1 MRIIPNYNAKSFVIS
16 FMRAV
21 WVLGCMENSYYL
33 CIMSDRD
40 EKKAGRRTVAI
51 INGANLYL
59 TGIREPEIYGRAPLK
74 GYLEELCRRHP
85 EVDIPCLHAN
95 CEGVIIDYI
104 HRYGLDPE
112 VAGIILNP
120 GAYSHYSYAIA
131 DAVRAVPARTVEVH
145 LSNIH
150 AREEFRRRTVTG
162 EACEAV
168 ISGCGLRGY
177 ELALNY
183 ILSISAK

>member
-1 MRIIPNYNAKSFVIS
+1 MQNLSSHADNNFYKNYKPF
-16 FMRAV
+16 RG
-21 WVLGCMENSYYL
+21 LGCLKNSYYL
-33 CIMSDRD
+33 CSMSDTDAR
-40 EKKAGRRTVAI
+40 KAVRRTVAI

-59 TGIREPEIYGRAPLK
+59 TGIREPEIYGREPLR
-74 GYLEELCRRHP
+74 GWLDGLCRRHP
-85 EVDIPCLHAN
+85 EVEIPCLQAN

-104 HRYGLDPE
+104 HRYGLDSA

-131 DAVRAVPARTVEVH
+131 DAVRSVPARTVEVH

-168 ISGCGLRGY
+168 ISGCGLQGY

-183 ILSISAK
+183 ILSTSGK